1 MKKIINT
8 SNAPKAIGPYSQAVW
23 AGDLLFLSGQIA
35 LCPETGAFLN
45 SSLEE
50 ESHQV
55 MKNIKSIL
63 NAAEM
68 DYQNIIKTSIF
79 LKDMNDFAEVN
90 HIYAS
95 YLEEPFPA
103 RETIEVARLPKDARI
118 EISIIAKKQ

>member
-35 LCPETGAFLN
+35 LCPETCEFLN

-79 LKDMNDFAEVN
+79 LKDMNDFVAVN
-90 HIYAS
+90 QIYAS
-95 YLEEPFPA
+95 YLSEPFPA
-103 RETIEVARLPKDARI
+103 RETVEVARLPKDARI
-118 EISIIAKKQ
+118 EISIIAKK

>member
-35 LCPETGAFLN
+35 LCPETGDFLN
-45 SSLEE
+45 SSLEQ

-68 DYQNIIKTSIF
+68 DYQNIIKTSIY

-90 HIYAS
+90 LIYAS

-118 EISIIAKKQ
+118 EISIIAKK

>member
-35 LCPETGAFLN
+35 LCPETGVFLN
-45 SSLEE
+45 SSLEQ

-68 DYQNIIKTSIF
+68 DYQNIIKTSIY

-118 EISIIAKKQ
+118 EISIIAKK